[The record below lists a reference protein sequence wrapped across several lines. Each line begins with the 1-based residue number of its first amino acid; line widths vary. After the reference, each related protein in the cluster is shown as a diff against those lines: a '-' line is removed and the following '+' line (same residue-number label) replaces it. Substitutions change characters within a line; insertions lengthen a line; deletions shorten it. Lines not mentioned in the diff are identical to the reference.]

1 MYIED
6 ILTMLVIKAK
16 LNPYDSTML
25 HSFYDQISKGSG
37 FTEKQSFVILK
48 VLKKQIVKLNLLA
61 GKDLTPYLDNPQFK
75 IPIRTLNNVK
85 RISIVPHAEFNKVI
99 KLEFPYNEKL
109 VNSLRQEKLKLNFVI
124 WNPEEKAWLFSLDE
138 SSIQFIAPLIA
149 SDNFQAD
156 EEFKEYANQLTEITA
171 NLEKYVPMVTF
182 ENGVPAYSNAPN
194 RVAPLTTPN
203 LIEALFEARKVG
215 ITTWD
220 DAANEELDRTSNTV
234 VRDFLKSDFDASF
247 GLDLEKH
254 SLHSLRDVV
263 KCLYPCIVVIPGGT
277 ELDKLKSSIDFLKD
291 TGISESE
298 ISVMFR
304 LPKDTGDAFNKFV
317 KDEKLNSPITE
328 LTKAVFVSGKIPKVV
343 IESKKHFNCV
353 LNFNFYN
360 IHHTV
365 REYIKWHQNV
375 IHVQGKI
382 QQRTIEFGNL

>member
-6 ILTMLVIKAK
+6 ILTMLVLRTKM
-16 LNPYDSTML
+16 NPYDSTML
-25 HSFYDQISKGSG
+25 YSFYDQISKGSG

-48 VLKKQIVKLNLLA
+48 VLKKQMVKLNLLA
-61 GKDLTPYLDNPQFK
+61 GKDLTQYIDNPQFK
-75 IPIRTLNNVK
+75 LGIRTINNVK
-85 RISIVPHAEFNKVI
+85 RISIVPHADFNKVI

-109 VNSLRQEKLKLNFVI
+109 VNSIRQEKLKLNFAL

-138 SSIQFIAPLIA
+138 PSIQFIAPLVA

-156 EEFKEYANQLTEITA
+156 EEFEEYANQLAEITT
-171 NLEKYVPMVTF
+171 NLEKYVPMVTY
-182 ENGVPAYSNAPN
+182 ENGVPAYSNVSH
-194 RVAPLTTPN
+194 RVPPLTTSN

-220 DAANEELDRTSNTV
+220 DAANEELERTADPV
-234 VRDFLKSDFDASF
+234 VIDFLKKDFDSSF
-247 GLDLEKH
+247 ALDLEKY
-254 SLHSLRDVV
+254 SLHSLQDVV

-277 ELDKLKSSIDFLKD
+277 ELEKLKSSIDFLKD
-291 TGISESE
+291 IGISESE
-298 ISVMFR
+298 MSVMFR
-304 LPKDTGDAFNKFV
+304 LAKDKGDAFNKFV

-375 IHVQGKI
+375 IHVQGKT